1 MSLRRSQA
9 AGKPGK
15 AAAIDAA
22 LVAACAFAVHA
33 RAIGFGLVGLD
44 DRDLLVDDAAFLSRP
59 SALWQAFG
67 RAYLGAVDAGHA
79 YYRPLVTASLAL
91 DAHWG
96 GGGFASYH
104 ATNVALHAA
113 ASVAVWMLLRRLY
126 VGRVAAWISAV
137 AFAVHPALTS
147 AVEWIPGRNDSLL
160 ALLCVSSWLAFLA
173 RRRVVHLVLFGC
185 ALLTKETAIALPLVC
200 GVHALLLE
208 PVLAG
213 RLAAHSVGWLGLIG
227 ARLAVWPP
235 SSGSMPLALE
245 LTRWVRSL
253 LGGLGEL
260 ALPLRPIA
268 IAVPQDLPVVPGVA
282 ALLGIALA
290 TVALRSVRRR
300 VVALGVA
307 AFFLWLLPPVLA
319 TGSLVLGQRLYLPA
333 VGGAVVL
340 AELLRAAAPDRLVP
354 QAHRVVAAWGGVALV
369 ALAAVTFAFQG
380 TFRDPRSFA
389 REAVDA
395 SPHCALAHFCLGQSL
410 QIDARGEADDGGDD
424 RALAEY
430 RMALTLGAVEVVHNN
445 IAVILMKRALW
456 PEAASELQQ
465 EIASNP
471 GYARAYL
478 NLAVV
483 LRHEG
488 KKDDACR
495 SATTASELTAGDPAI
510 EAERA
515 RNCAR
520 EPDR

>member
-9 AGKPGK
+9 PNK
-15 AAAIDAA
+15 AALDAA
-22 LVAACAFAVHA
+22 LVAVCAVAVHA

-44 DRDLLVDDAAFLSRP
+44 DRDLVVDDAAFLSRP
-59 SALWQAFG
+59 SALWEAFG

-91 DAHWG
+91 DARWG
-96 GGGFASYH
+96 GTGFASYH

-113 ASVAVWMLLRRLY
+113 ASVSVWMLLRRLY
-126 VGRVAAWISAV
+126 VGRVAAWISAA

-147 AVEWIPGRNDSLL
+147 AVAWIPGRNDSLL

-173 RRRVVHLVLFGC
+173 RRRVVHLVLFAC

-208 PVLAG
+208 PQLAG
-213 RLAAHSVGWLGLIG
+213 SPRLAADAAGWLGLIG

-235 SSGSMPLALE
+235 SGMPLALE
-245 LTRWVRSL
+245 PARWVRSL

-260 ALPLRPIA
+260 AFPLRPIA
-268 IAVPQDLPVVPGVA
+268 IAVARDLPVVPGVA
-282 ALLGIALA
+282 ALLGIAVA
-290 TVALRSVRRR
+290 AVALRGVRRR

-333 VGGAVVL
+333 VGAMVVL
-340 AELLRAAAPDRLVP
+340 AEVLRAVAPDRP
-354 QAHRVVAAWGGVALV
+354 TRQGQRVLAALGGVALAALM
-369 ALAAVTFAFQG
+369 ALAAVTLAFQG
-380 TFRDPRSFA
+380 TFRDRRTFA

-395 SPHCALAHFCLGQSL
+395 SPHCALAHFCLGQSR
-410 QIDARGEADDGGDD
+410 QMDAKSDEDDDL
-424 RALAEY
+424 ALAEY
-430 RMALTLGAVEVVHNN
+430 RTALALGAVEVVHNN
-445 IAVILMKRALW
+445 VAVILMKRALW
-456 PEAASELQQ
+456 PEAASELEQ

-471 GYARAYL
+471 GYARAHL
-478 NLAVV
+478 NLAIV

-488 KKDDACR
+488 KREDACR
-495 SATTASELTAGDPAI
+495 SATSAAELTAGDLAAI

-515 RNCAR
+515 RDCA
-520 EPDR
+520 P

>member
-1 MSLRRSQA
+1 MSLRRSQVPA
-9 AGKPGK
+9 RS
-15 AAAIDAA
+15 AIDAA
-22 LVAACAFAVHA
+22 LIAACAIAVHA

-91 DAHWG
+91 DARWG
-96 GGGFASYH
+96 AAGFASYH

-126 VGRVAAWISAV
+126 MGRVAAWISAA

-147 AVEWIPGRNDSLL
+147 AVAWIPGRNDSLL

-173 RRRVVHLVLFGC
+173 RRRALHLVLFAC

-200 GVHALLLE
+200 SAHALLLE
-208 PVLAG
+208 PPLAG
-213 RLAAHSVGWLGLIG
+213 RLATHAAGWLGLIG

-235 SSGSMPLALE
+235 SSGSMPLALD
-245 LTRWVRSL
+245 LTRWAQSL

-260 ALPLRPIA
+260 ALPLRPFA
-268 IAVPQDLPVVPGVA
+268 IAVAPDVPVVPGVA
-282 ALLGIALA
+282 ALLGIAVA
-290 TVALRSVRRR
+290 VFALRGVRRR

-333 VGGAVVL
+333 VGAMVVL
-340 AELLRAAAPDRLVP
+340 AELLRAAAPEPQGHRLE
-354 QAHRVVAAWGGVALV
+354 AALGGVALV
-369 ALAAVTFAFQG
+369 ALAAVTLAFQG
-380 TFRDPRSFA
+380 TFRNARSFA

-410 QIDARGEADDGGDD
+410 QTDGDDD

-445 IAVILMKRALW
+445 VAVILMKRALW
-456 PEAASELQQ
+456 PEAASELEQ

-471 GYARAYL
+471 GYARAHL

-488 KKDDACR
+488 KREDACR
-495 SATTASELTAGDPAI
+495 SATSALEMAGDDPTPDTIAD
-510 EAERA
+510 ERA
-515 RNCAR
+515 RDCA
-520 EPDR
+520 P

>member
-9 AGKPGK
+9 PGST
-15 AAAIDAA
+15 AAIDAA

-59 SALWQAFG
+59 AALWQAFG

-96 GGGFASYH
+96 GTGFASYH

-126 VGRVAAWISAV
+126 VGRVAAWISAA

-147 AVEWIPGRNDSLL
+147 TVAWIPGRNDSLL

-173 RRRVVHLVLFGC
+173 RRRVVHLVLFAC

-200 GVHALLLE
+200 GAHALLLD
-208 PVLAG
+208 PPLAG
-213 RLAAHSVGWLGLIG
+213 RLAAHSAGWLALIG

-268 IAVPQDLPVVPGVA
+268 IAVAQDLPVVPGVA

-290 TVALRSVRRR
+290 TVALRGVRRR

-307 AFFLWLLPPVLA
+307 SFFLWLLPPVLA

-340 AELLRAAAPDRLVP
+340 AELLRAAAPDPPVP
-354 QAHRVVAAWGGVALV
+354 QAHRVVAAWGGVGLV
-369 ALAAVTFAFQG
+369 ALAAVTLAFQG

-410 QIDARGEADDGGDD
+410 QRDGDDD

-430 RMALTLGAVEVVHNN
+430 RTALTLGAVEVVHNN
-445 IAVILMKRALW
+445 VAVILMKRALW
-456 PEAASELQQ
+456 PEAASELEQ

-471 GYARAYL
+471 GYARAHL

-488 KKDDACR
+488 KREDACR
-495 SATTASELTAGDPAI
+495 WATTASELTAGDGMGSEI
-510 EAERA
+510 DAERA
-515 RNCAR
+515 RDC
-520 EPDR
+520 DRHGER